1 MDLKERFLQH
11 CLKFS
16 ENRNLIENLW
26 LKIEKKHSEKGRFY
40 HNLDH
45 LENMFLELE
54 AVKDQILNYT
64 AITFSVFYHDII
76 YDATSRS
83 NEEKSA
89 EFAVSRL
96 EELNIDQAIIKEVFE
111 QILATKTHQIS
122 NHHDTNYLLDAD
134 LSILGKDPETYRDY
148 TKKIRKEYSFYPDL
162 LYKPGRKKFSSIFW
176 NWKASLKRT
185 ILNQNTKNRQ
195 KKIFNLSLITYKVR
209 FWIKPN
215 CVNKKT

>member
-1 MDLKERFLQH
+1 MDLKERFLQN

-16 ENRNLIENLW
+16 ENRDLIENLW

-76 YDATSRS
+76 YDATSRA

-96 EELNIDQAIIKEVFE
+96 EELNTDQAIIKEVFE

-134 LSILGKDPETYRDY
+134 LSVLGKDPETYRDY

-162 LYKPGRKKFSSIFW
+162 LYKPGRKKVLQHFLELESIFKTDYFKSKYEKQAKE
-176 NWKASLKRT
+176 NIQSE
-185 ILNQNTKNRQ
+185 LN
-195 KKIFNLSLITYKVR
+195 NL
-209 FWIKPN
+209 
-215 CVNKKT
+215 

>member
-16 ENRNLIENLW
+16 ENRDLIENLW

-64 AITFSVFYHDII
+64 TITFSVFYHDII
-76 YDATSRS
+76 YDTTSRS

-134 LSILGKDPETYRDY
+134 LSILGKDAETYIDY

-162 LYKPGRKKFSSIFW
+162 LYKPGRKKVLQHFLELESIFKTDYFKSQYEKQAKE
-176 NWKASLKRT
+176 NIQSELD
-185 ILNQNTKNRQ
+185 
-195 KKIFNLSLITYKVR
+195 NL
-209 FWIKPN
+209 
-215 CVNKKT
+215 